1 MTKAKKFRELLNSP
15 NLEFICE
22 AHNALSAKIVEEAGF
37 KAIWGS
43 GLTISAS
50 MGLRDNNEASWTQ
63 GLERVEL
70 MADAASIPLLLD
82 ADTGYGDFNN
92 VRRLIKKLQQRDIAA
107 VCIEDKVF
115 PKKSSFIGGEKQP
128 MASVE
133 EFAGKIKAAKDAQT
147 DADFC
152 VIARTESFITGWGLG
167 EAIRRA
173 DAYHKAGADAI
184 LIHSKIARPDEVL
197 AFKKEWGDRSPV
209 VIVPTTYFTTPTA
222 VFRKAGFSAIIW
234 ANMLLRSAIQAVQ
247 ETAGALCKDES
258 LINIIDRI
266 VPLHEIF
273 RLQGADEQEMLEKL
287 YLPGNIEKISA
298 VILAASQGK
307 ELGILTQEK
316 PKALLEV
323 AGKPL
328 LSRQVDTLNAIGIKD
343 ITVVRGFQ
351 KELINMPNLHYVDND
366 LHAKTQEVFSLFKGI
381 QSIEGKTLVTYGDV
395 IYKQYIPIL
404 LLETEGDF
412 VIAADPD
419 WKRNYSKGKYT
430 DCISCNYAYSKH
442 LFEQEIYLKS
452 AGGRIRE
459 AEICGEWIGLMK
471 LSGDGL
477 KVIKNILTDFHEKGE
492 LLQMRM
498 TDLFSELIN
507 RGCKVRVV
515 YVHGNWLDVDDINDL
530 IAAGGTT

>member
-15 NLEFICE
+15 RLEFICE

-63 GLERVEL
+63 VLERVEL

-92 VRRLIKKLQQRDIAA
+92 VRRLVKKLQQRDIAA

-128 MASVE
+128 MASIE
-133 EFAGKIKAAKDAQT
+133 EFVGKIKAAKDAQT
-147 DADFC
+147 DMDFC

-173 DAYHKAGADAI
+173 DAYHRAGADAI

-209 VIVPTTYFTTPTA
+209 VIVPTTYFTTPTT
-222 VFRKAGFSAIIW
+222 VFREAGFSAIIW
-234 ANMLLRSAIQAVQ
+234 ANMLLRSAITAMQ
-247 ETAGALCKDES
+247 ETTGALYKDES
-258 LINIIDRI
+258 LLNIIDLI
-266 VPLHEIF
+266 APLHEIF
-273 RLQGADEQEMLEKL
+273 RLQGADEREMLEKL

-307 ELGILTQEK
+307 ELGILTEEK

-395 IYKQYIPIL
+395 IYKQYMPTL

-442 LFEQEIYLKS
+442 QFEQEIYLKS

-459 AEICGEWIGLMK
+459 AEICGEWIGLQK
-471 LSGDGL
+471 LSGDGVE
-477 KVIKNILTDFHEKGE
+477 VIRKILADFYEKGE

-507 RGCKVRVV
+507 RGYKVRVV
-515 YVHGNWLDVDDINDL
+515 YVHGHWLDVDDISDL